1 MMLVILLLIW
11 LSSLSSLPIKRVEEH
26 AFSPSLKTIIKQPSV
41 IGFFIGCFLMKVAH
55 GPYYIFYSIYLDAY
69 GYSTVQIGLL
79 WSLAVLAE
87 FALFLVMSQ
96 LIDSLGLKRILL
108 ISTAAGV
115 IRWTIIGY
123 AAPYWAVLLFAQLL
137 HALTFASYHA
147 SAVEWVRRKFGSQLQ
162 GQGQAIYSA
171 VSFGAG
177 SAVGSYISGLL
188 WTDQISIAWT
198 STWLLA
204 STVSAIAFAVYY
216 FSMIRDTKLSKS

>member
-1 MMLVILLLIW
+1 M
-11 LSSLSSLPIKRVEEH
+11 
-26 AFSPSLKTIIKQPSV
+26 
-41 IGFFIGCFLMKVAH
+41 
-55 GPYYIFYSIYLDAY
+55 
-69 GYSTVQIGLL
+69 
-79 WSLAVLAE
+79 
-87 FALFLVMSQ
+87 
-96 LIDSLGLKRILL
+96 
-108 ISTAAGV
+108 

-177 SAVGSYISGLL
+177 SAFGSYISGLL